1 MEFALLT
8 SASLQPLAVV
18 FTLVAV
24 GATTAGLIATGRGRA
39 TRLRVLGHPLVA
51 LIAAALLVA
60 LAAIG
65 QWVISHAVIGSTF
78 APTDDGW
85 RRVAGTHV
93 DAAAAMASAA
103 ALQRTVALCVAVL
116 VPLSWVAAWRHD
128 PQRERAAVGAS
139 VAGVFAM
146 SLPVL
151 AGCAGVMW
159 MADAMLASTP
169 SEAVWTA
176 WHTLEAA
183 KWGVAGVAAVGLM
196 AATPVV
202 MHAASKGHV
211 VSPRTT
217 QLSQVVL
224 LVGLAAWSTSRF
236 ANEDLVRGPMTSLD
250 RGEGAW
256 HRHVDSRNLPQ
267 LAGMGELPTASRCT
281 DEPLDPRRHRV
292 LSLEL
297 DAMGSAPTPNWEPA
311 PPNDRRETVLV
322 AAVDRRAKAEVY
334 QPALLRAQA
343 QGVRRVALVTVQDDA
358 EETLTLGTIHT
369 QSPCVLGW
377 IPLSQALRL
386 SSSGSRWT
394 TLAYAASHPHT

>member
-1 MEFALLT
+1 MEFAMLT
-8 SASLQPLAVV
+8 SAALQPLALAL
-18 FTLVAV
+18 TIIAV
-24 GATTAGLIATGRGRA
+24 GATATGLLATARGHA
-39 TRLRVLGHPLVA
+39 TRLRVLGHPLFA
-51 LIAAALLVA
+51 LIAAAVLVA
-60 LAAIG
+60 MAALG
-65 QWVISHAVIGSTF
+65 QWLISHAVLGSTF

-85 RRVAGTHV
+85 RRVAGTSV
-93 DAAAAMASAA
+93 DAATAMASAA
-103 ALQRTVALCVAVL
+103 ALQRTVAVCVAVL

-128 PQRERAAVGAS
+128 PRREGAAIGAS

-151 AGCAGVMW
+151 AGCGGVVW
-159 MADAMLASTP
+159 MADAMLGTAP

-176 WHTLEAA
+176 WHTLEAS
-183 KWGVAGVAAVGLM
+183 KWAVAGIAAVGLM

-256 HRHVDSRNLPQ
+256 HRHSDSRNLPQ

-281 DEPLDPRRHRV
+281 DEPIDPRRHRV

-297 DAMGSAPTPNWEPA
+297 DAIGAGTLPSWSPTPA
-311 PPNDRRETVLV
+311 DDRRETVLV
-322 AAVDRRAKAEVY
+322 AAVDRRAKPEVY

-343 QGVRRVALVTVQDDA
+343 LGVRRIALVTVQDDA
-358 EETLTLGTIHT
+358 EQTLTLGTIHT

-377 IPLSQALRL
+377 IPMGQALRL

-394 TLAYAASHPHT
+394 TLAYAASHPHS

>member
-8 SASLQPLAVV
+8 SAALQPLAIALTV
-18 FTLVAV
+18 VAV
-24 GATTAGLIATGRGRA
+24 GATATGLLA
-39 TRLRVLGHPLVA
+39 TAKGHANRLRVLGHPLFA

-60 LAAIG
+60 IAALG
-65 QWVISHAVIGSTF
+65 QWLISHAVIGSTF
-78 APTDDGW
+78 APTDDGF

-103 ALQRTVALCVAVL
+103 ALQRTVALCVATL
-116 VPLSWVAAWRHD
+116 VPLSWFAAWRHD
-128 PQRERAAVGAS
+128 PTRERAAIGAS

-146 SLPVL
+146 SLPIL
-151 AGCAGVMW
+151 AGCGGVVW
-159 MADAMLASTP
+159 MADAMLATTP

-183 KWGVAGVAAVGLM
+183 KWAVAGIAAVGLM

-211 VSPRTT
+211 VSPRTS

-256 HRHVDSRNLPQ
+256 HRLADSRNLPQ

-281 DEPLDPRRHRV
+281 DEPIDPRRHRV

-297 DAMGSAPTPNWEPA
+297 DAIGAATTPEWSAA
-311 PPNDRRETVLV
+311 PPDDHRETVLV
-322 AAVDRRAKAEVY
+322 AAVDRRAKPEVY
-334 QPALLRAQA
+334 QAALLRAQA
-343 QGVRRVALVTVQDDA
+343 LGVRRIALVTVQDDA
-358 EETLTLGTIHT
+358 EQTLTLGTIHT

-377 IPLSQALRL
+377 ISMGQALRL

-394 TLAYAASHPHT
+394 TLAYAASHPHS